1 MHLSTVHTSRYYSVQ
16 PESGDTIQP
25 AIHTLLRRGES
36 VLDPPDWTKTVPIAV
51 VGIVAAGV
59 LALITGI
66 VWRRIKRRNAS
77 KGKQQQHW
85 YGQESA

>member
-1 MHLSTVHTSRYYSVQ
+1 
-16 PESGDTIQP
+16 
-25 AIHTLLRRGES
+25 
-36 VLDPPDWTKTVPIAV
+36 VLDPPDWTKTVTIAV